1 MGIAV
6 SLLLIAAGAVLVWAV
21 DLTVHGVNLVTVG
34 WILLV
39 VGAVGAFISLILV
52 GTVGRDRRVV
62 EP

>member
-52 GTVGRDRRVV
+52 GAVGRDRRVV